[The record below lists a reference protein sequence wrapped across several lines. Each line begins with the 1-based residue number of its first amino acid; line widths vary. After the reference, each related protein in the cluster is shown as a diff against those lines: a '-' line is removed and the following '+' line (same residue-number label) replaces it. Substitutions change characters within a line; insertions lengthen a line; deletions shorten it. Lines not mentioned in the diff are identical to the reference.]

1 MNTENPGSNFNV
13 KIGMIDMELGNAIY
27 NKMQKINI
35 PFFMAILPKI
45 KQNIPYSNQNTVLFD
60 IHTTKTPAYR

>member
-1 MNTENPGSNFNV
+1 M
-13 KIGMIDMELGNAIY
+13 IGDPQSIKAFKTSITPGNAIY

>member
-1 MNTENPGSNFNV
+1 MKEY
-13 KIGMIDMELGNAIY
+13 ELGNAIY